1 MRRSICITA
10 LLVTASLGA
19 AAANDG
25 VELRTKALASA
36 GTTSVVGSNYVKT
49 DVASYGRDP
58 LSEIVRMESVPGG
71 TGPQAS
77 CERSAGTVCFDAAS
91 GRIVYRGARE
101 YMPKMSGFTAESV
114 SVRHNAVVFK
124 YTFE

>member
-1 MRRSICITA
+1 MRRSIWFTA
-10 LLVTASLGA
+10 LTALSLG

-36 GTTSVVGSNYVKT
+36 GAASSVSATNYVKT
-49 DVASYGRDP
+49 DAASYGRDP
-58 LSEIVRMESVPGG
+58 IATLVHMESTPGS
-71 TGPQAS
+71 TGP
-77 CERSAGTVCFDAAS
+77 SAACSNTVSSVCYDATG

-101 YMPKMSGFTAESV
+101 YMPKMNGFSADSI
-114 SVRHNAVVFK
+114 SIRHNAVIFK